1 MRRSKRLTIIRIG
14 LAVATLAMTLPVA
27 AQAKPL
33 PRDPIQAEY
42 QGPGGGAVRGR
53 SRRTSLRRI
62 PSERKRSTRP
72 RAVR

>member
-42 QGPGGGAVRGR
+42 QA
-53 SRRTSLRRI
+53 
-62 PSERKRSTRP
+62 
-72 RAVR
+72 RAVPVIETNQLEADRIKAV